1 MTEPAHPAMK
11 LSRPAF
17 LVGALL
23 VLAGVVVFRGIAP
36 LEPRNLWTVL
46 LVTPGVGFL
55 FFGLTVMM
63 AGRVLV
69 AAMNTP
75 EDQRPKWDDEETNE
89 TEEARERHPSP

>member
-23 VLAGVVVFRGIAP
+23 LLAGAVVYRGVVE
-36 LEPRNLWTVL
+36 LEPVAIWTIALMVPGLGFVL
-46 LVTPGVGFL
+46 
-55 FFGLTVMM
+55 FGLTVTM
-63 AGRVLV
+63 AGRVLT

-75 EDQRPKWDDEETNE
+75 EDERPVWDDED
-89 TEEARERHPSP
+89 EEDGRN

>member
-1 MTEPAHPAMK
+1 MK

-75 EDQRPKWDDEETNE
+75 EDERPTWDDEDEDE
-89 TEEARERHPSP
+89 VEEVSKHHPSP

>member
-1 MTEPAHPAMK
+1 MATAEPAHPAMK
-11 LSRPAF
+11 LARPSL

-23 VLAGVVVFRGIAP
+23 LLAGAVVFRGVIE

-46 LVTPGVGFL
+46 LVTPGIGFL
-55 FFGLTVMM
+55 FFGLTVAM

-75 EDQRPKWDDEETNE
+75 EDERPTWDDDEEDRDE
-89 TEEARERHPSP
+89 

>member
-1 MTEPAHPAMK
+1 MK

>member
-1 MTEPAHPAMK
+1 MSTEPAHPAMK
-11 LSRPAF
+11 LARPTL

-23 VLAGVVVFRGIAP
+23 VLAAAVVFRGIIE
-36 LEPRNLWTVL
+36 LEPRNLWAIL
-46 LVTPGVGFL
+46 LVTPGIGFL

-75 EDQRPKWDDEETNE
+75 EEDRPTWDDEDDED
-89 TEEARERHPSP
+89 ER

>member
-1 MTEPAHPAMK
+1 MAEPAHPAMK
-11 LSRPAF
+11 LARPAF

-46 LVTPGVGFL
+46 LITPGVGFL
-55 FFGLTVMM
+55 LFSATVKM
-63 AGRVLV
+63 AGQVLV

-75 EDQRPKWDDEETNE
+75 EEERPTWDDEDEDD
-89 TEEARERHPSP
+89 EARKHHPSP

>member
-1 MTEPAHPAMK
+1 MK
-11 LSRPAF
+11 LARPTM

-23 VLAGVVVFRGIAP
+23 VLAAAVVFRGIIE
-36 LEPRNLWTVL
+36 LEPRNLWAIL
-46 LVTPGVGFL
+46 LVTPGIGFL

-75 EDQRPKWDDEETNE
+75 EEDRPTWDDEDDED
-89 TEEARERHPSP
+89 ER

>member
-1 MTEPAHPAMK
+1 MSEAPAHPAMK
-11 LSRPAF
+11 LARPTM

-23 VLAGVVVFRGIAP
+23 VLAAAVVFRGIIE
-36 LEPRNLWTVL
+36 LEPRNLWAIL
-46 LVTPGVGFL
+46 LVTPGIGFL

-75 EDQRPKWDDEETNE
+75 EEDRPTWDDEEDE
-89 TEEARERHPSP
+89 DER

>member
-1 MTEPAHPAMK
+1 MAEPVHPAMK
-11 LSRPAF
+11 LARPS
-17 LVGALL
+17 LLLGALL
-23 VLAGVVVFRGIAP
+23 LLAGAVVFRGVIE

-55 FFGLTVMM
+55 FFGLTVTM

-75 EDQRPKWDDEETNE
+75 EDERPKWDDDEEDRDE
-89 TEEARERHPSP
+89 

>member
-36 LEPRNLWTVL
+36 PLEPRNLWTVL
-46 LVTPGVGFL
+46 LVTPGIGFL

-75 EDQRPKWDDEETNE
+75 EDERPEWDDDEDEQD
-89 TEEARERHPSP
+89 ERS

>member
-1 MTEPAHPAMK
+1 MSQPAHPAMK
-11 LSRPAF
+11 LARPAF

-23 VLAGVVVFRGIAP
+23 VLAAAVVFRGVVE
-36 LEPRNLWTVL
+36 LEPRNLWTIL
-46 LVTPGVGFL
+46 LVTPGIGCL

-75 EDQRPKWDDEETNE
+75 EDERPKWDDEDD
-89 TEEARERHPSP
+89 ER

>member
-1 MTEPAHPAMK
+1 MSEAPAHPAMK
-11 LSRPAF
+11 LARPTL

-23 VLAGVVVFRGIAP
+23 VLAAAVVFRGTIE
-36 LEPRNLWTVL
+36 LEPRNLWAIL

-75 EDQRPKWDDEETNE
+75 EEDRPTWDDEDED
-89 TEEARERHPSP
+89 

>member
-1 MTEPAHPAMK
+1 MAEPAHPALK
-11 LSRPAF
+11 LARPSF

-23 VLAGVVVFRGIAP
+23 VLAGAVVFRGIVA
-36 LEPRNLWTVL
+36 LEPRPLWTVL
-46 LVTPGVGFL
+46 LVTPGIGFL

-75 EDQRPKWDDEETNE
+75 ENERPGWDDEDEQDD
-89 TEEARERHPSP
+89 

>member
-1 MTEPAHPAMK
+1 MSEAPAHPAMK
-11 LSRPAF
+11 LARPTM

-23 VLAGVVVFRGIAP
+23 VLAAAVVFRGIIE
-36 LEPRNLWTVL
+36 LEPRNLWAIL
-46 LVTPGVGFL
+46 LVTPGIGFL

-75 EDQRPKWDDEETNE
+75 EEDRPTWDDEDDED
-89 TEEARERHPSP
+89 ER